1 MKKML
6 AFILSMLVALG
17 FTGCRAATTTLPA
30 DPETLVFAFVPE
42 DPDDAAMRSS
52 LTLLEAMIEQRLTMT
67 GYPIDVSF
75 TLPTDE
81 STIVNGM
88 GTGTVHVGILSAESY
103 AFATIAHPA
112 AVDVVLA
119 SAYEAN
125 EAQVDDVRVVTDPD
139 AVMAAVNA
147 SGYRGL
153 TRTDI
158 RIGTLHAMLLV
169 RASDEDAYRSEGMSW
184 LAGKNVAVQSSTSRY
199 GFIEP
204 QFMLSRHDLSFVAN
218 SQNPNAAAGEVGY
231 TTVTGHANAI
241 IALMDGTVDACFTYL
256 DARTDD
262 ADFSLWQ
269 AMHPTLDRFAET
281 KAVALSD
288 GIYATAVTITNTLSV
303 GLRNAIRQALLA
315 ISYDPDGAAALAF
328 LSDRGYVVVH
338 DADFDGERALYRFR
352 HPELLS

>member
-1 MKKML
+1 MKKIL
-6 AFILSMLVALG
+6 AFILPLLVAFG
-17 FTGCRAATTTLPA
+17 FAGCRGATTTLLS
-30 DPETLVFAFVPE
+30 DPETLVLAFVPE
-42 DPDDAAMRSS
+42 DADDAAVSS
-52 LTLLEAMIEQRLTMT
+52 GMNLLEAMIEQRLTLT
-67 GYPIDVSF
+67 GYPIDVSVMMSY
-75 TLPTDE
+75 DE
-81 STIVNGM
+81 AAIVAGM
-88 GTGTVHVGILSAESY
+88 ESGSIHVGILSAESY
-103 AFATIAHPA
+103 AIATIAHPA

-119 SAYEAN
+119 SAYAAN
-125 EAQVDDVRVVTDPD
+125 EAQVDGVRVVTDPD

-147 SGYRGL
+147 SGYRGS
-153 TRTDI
+153 TRADI

-169 RASDEDAYRSEGMSW
+169 RSADEDAFRSEGMSW

-218 SQNPNAAAGEVGY
+218 SQNPNAEAGEVGY

-281 KAVALSD
+281 KAVALSE
-288 GIYATAVTITNTLSV
+288 GIYATAVTVTNTLSV
-303 GLRNAIRQALLA
+303 GLRNALRQAFLA
-315 ISYDPDGAAALAF
+315 ISYDPDGVAALAF

-352 HPELLS
+352 HPELPY